1 MTSICVII
9 GQAPYTAERPYTAL
23 RFVNTAILDG
33 HEVKLFLIEDGI
45 FSALKNQAPA
55 EYPNVKDWLVQ
66 GMESGS
72 LEVKA
77 CGVCMKARGV
87 ADADLLPGVTAATMH
102 DLVAFVASCDKSV
115 FF

>member
-1 MTSICVII
+1 MKICVII

-33 HEVKLFLIEDGI
+33 HEVKLFLIEDGV
-45 FSALKNQAPA
+45 FAGLKAQNPT
-55 EYPNVKDWLVQ
+55 EYPNVIEWLKQ
-66 GMESGS
+66 GLEAGG

-87 ADADLLPGVTAATMH
+87 KEEDLLDGIKPATMH
-102 DLVAFVASCDKSV
+102 DLVAFVTGTDRSV